1 MSDQPHTKTLE
12 HELHEVVHELRKRV
26 TDFGDWRETDA
37 LNRESLNKLN
47 TRIDEVQDELKD
59 LTKAA
64 LRTTQHAEDEQ
75 PETDRV
81 TKAAFEKYLR
91 KGEQRLNAHER
102 EALETYQKALSVDSD
117 PDGGFV
123 VTPDTSGRI
132 STIIQET
139 SPVRQVAAQQ
149 SIGTDA
155 LEGLFDGDQAV
166 VGWVAERGARNET
179 ATPQLGTWRIPT
191 HEIYAAPR
199 ATQKLLDD
207 ANINAEAWLA
217 QKVAERFARTENTA
231 FVLGTG
237 AGQPRGFMTYP
248 AGVNRG
254 QIEQLA
260 SGVAGAGFLP
270 ENLITVVY
278 SIKPAYRAGAVWAM
292 NRNSVMEIRQLR
304 DNIGGAGTGQ
314 FLWQPGL
321 QAGQPQTLLAY
332 PIVEMEDMVNSAA
345 TPVTP
350 VAFGN
355 FRAAYQI
362 VDRIGIRV
370 LRDPYTAKPYVEF
383 YTTKRVGGDVINF
396 EALKIVV
403 GS

>member
-1 MSDQPHTKTLE
+1 MSDQVRTLE
-12 HELHEVVHELRKRV
+12 QELHATVAELRKRV
-26 TDFGDWRETDA
+26 TDFGDWREADS
-37 LNRESLNKLN
+37 LHRESLDKLN
-47 TRIDEVQDELKD
+47 SRIDEVQDELKD

-64 LRTTQHAEDEQ
+64 LRTTQHAEEEERD
-75 PETDRV
+75 TKRSL
-81 TKAAFEKYLR
+81 KAAFERFLR
-91 KGEQRLNAHER
+91 KGEERLTPTER
-102 EALETYQKALSVDSD
+102 EALDAHQKALSVDSD

-132 STIIQET
+132 STIIWET

-155 LEGLFDGDQAV
+155 LEGLFDGDQAA
-166 VGWVAERGARNET
+166 VGWVAERGARAET

-217 QKVAERFARTENTA
+217 QKVAERFARFENTA

-237 AGQPRGFMTYP
+237 NGQPRGFMTYP

-254 QIEQLA
+254 QIQQLA

-270 ENLITVVY
+270 ENLIAVVY
-278 SIKPAYRAGAVWAM
+278 SLKTAYRAGAVWAM
-292 NRNSVMEIRQLR
+292 NRNSVSEIRQLR

-314 FLWQPGL
+314 FMWQPGM
-321 QAGQPQTLLAY
+321 QAGQPSTLLGY
-332 PIVEMEDMVNSAA
+332 PIVEMEDLVNSAA

-350 VAFGN
+350 AAFGN

-370 LRDPYTAKPYVEF
+370 LRDPYTVKPYVEF

-396 EALKIVV
+396 EAIKIVV

>member
-1 MSDQPHTKTLE
+1 MSDQIRTLE
-12 HELHEVVHELRKRV
+12 QELHATVAELRKRV
-26 TDFGDWRETDA
+26 TDFGDWREADS
-37 LNRESLNKLN
+37 LHRESLDKLN
-47 TRIDEVQDELKD
+47 ARIDEVQDELKD

-64 LRTTQHAEDEQ
+64 LRSTQHAEEEERD
-75 PETDRV
+75 TKRSLKHAFDR
-81 TKAAFEKYLR
+81 FLR
-91 KGEQRLNAHER
+91 KGEERLTPAER
-102 EALETYQKALSVDSD
+102 EALDLHQKALSVDSD

-166 VGWVAERGARNET
+166 VGWVSERGARNET
-179 ATPQLGTWRIPT
+179 NTPQLGTWRIPT

-237 AGQPRGFMTYP
+237 NGQPRGFMTYP

-254 QIEQLA
+254 QIQQLA

-270 ENLITVVY
+270 ENLVAVVY
-278 SIKPAYRAGAVWAM
+278 SLKPAYRAGAVWAM
-292 NRNSVMEIRQLR
+292 NRNSVSEIRQIR
-304 DNIGGAGTGQ
+304 DNVGGAGTGQ
-314 FLWQPGL
+314 FMWQPSM
-321 QAGQPQTLLAY
+321 QAGEPSTLLGY

-350 VAFGN
+350 AAFGN

>member
-1 MSDQPHTKTLE
+1 MSDQVRTLE
-12 HELHEVVHELRKRV
+12 QELHATVAELRKRV
-26 TDFGDWRETDA
+26 TDFGDWREADS
-37 LNRESLNKLN
+37 LHRESLDKLN
-47 TRIDEVQDELKD
+47 SRIDEVQDELKD

-64 LRTTQHAEDEQ
+64 LRTTQHAEEEERD
-75 PETDRV
+75 
-81 TKAAFEKYLR
+81 TKRSLKHAFERFLR
-91 KGEQRLNAHER
+91 KGEERLTPTER
-102 EALETYQKALSVDSD
+102 EALDAHQKALSVDSD

-132 STIIQET
+132 STIIWET

-155 LEGLFDGDQAV
+155 LEGLFDGDQAA
-166 VGWVAERGARNET
+166 VGWVAERGARAET

-217 QKVAERFARTENTA
+217 QKVAERFARFENTA

-237 AGQPRGFMTYP
+237 NGQPRGFMTYP

-254 QIEQLA
+254 QIQQLA

-270 ENLITVVY
+270 ENLIAVVY
-278 SIKPAYRAGAVWAM
+278 SLKTAYRAGAVWAM
-292 NRNSVMEIRQLR
+292 NRNSVSEIRQLR

-314 FLWQPGL
+314 FMWQPGM
-321 QAGQPQTLLAY
+321 QAGQPSTLLGY
-332 PIVEMEDMVNSAA
+332 PIVEMEDLVNSAA

-350 VAFGN
+350 AAFGN

-370 LRDPYTAKPYVEF
+370 LRDPYTVKPYVEF

-396 EALKIVV
+396 EAIKIVV